1 MNLNDLRKS
10 PLFQDLSDDELNQL
24 MDMAEPV
31 SLRAGDILIRQGAPG
46 DCAYVIL
53 KGEFEIQKQT
63 GQSLIKIDVRNP
75 GDVVGEM
82 ALLSRAP
89 RSATIIAKSDS
100 QALRIPQEAFE
111 KLLSSS
117 STAAMAVLHWVMA
130 RLTQNES
137 LLHQQEK
144 MAALGTM
151 SAGLAH
157 ELNNPAAAAQRSAAE
172 LNKILMK
179 WLVSTHQIISVA
191 LEENKKD
198 WLEHFMDDALSHFAA
213 PLKLNALE
221 KIELV
226 DQLQAWLEANG
237 VESAWELAPAM
248 VKFGWKGESLENLK
262 NTAFFDLA
270 IRWLG
275 TGCLAISSLNEVQET
290 AERISQ
296 IVHAMKSYTYLD
308 QAPLL
313 EVDVH
318 EGLENTLVIMQHKLK
333 KGVTIKREYSADLP
347 RIEAYASELNQ
358 VWTNIIDNAV
368 DAMTGKG
375 EISLRTYAKDDC
387 VVVEIS
393 DNGPGIPE
401 EICSRIFE
409 PFFTTKPPGKG
420 TGLGLH
426 ISHDIVAN
434 RHHGQLLV
442 KSEPGETRFKI
453 VLPLRINRWRAGEQA
468 DRNTRKHPQAE
479 TFRRNIKEN
488 SNMDND
494 ELMKEILS
502 SAKIIASVGLSS
514 NQEKES
520 YWIVSYLQDQGYQII
535 PVNPTADE
543 ILGEKAYPDLSSIPE
558 KVDVVQVFRKPQDVL
573 PVVDEAIKIGAK
585 VVWMQEGIVNEEAAQ
600 KAREAGLQV
609 VMDECMRAT
618 HRRLIGPKPISI

>member
-1 MNLNDLRKS
+1 MNIQDLRKS
-10 PLFQDLSDDELNQL
+10 PLFQGLSDEELGQL
-24 MDMAEPV
+24 MDMAEHV
-31 SLRAGDILIRQGAPG
+31 SLRAGEILIKQGDPG
-46 DCAYVIL
+46 DSAYVIMM
-53 KGEFEIQKQT
+53 GEFEIQKQS

-89 RSATIIAKSDS
+89 RSATVISKTDS
-100 QALRIPQEAFE
+100 ETLRVPQEAFE
-111 KLLSSS
+111 NLLSSS

-172 LNKILMK
+172 LNKILIK
-179 WLVSTHQIISVA
+179 WQALTNQIISTA
-191 LEENKKD
+191 FKENQTE
-198 WLEHFMDDALSHFAA
+198 WLNRFMDETTRRFGA

-221 KIELV
+221 KIDLV
-226 DQLQAWLEANG
+226 DQLQAWLEANS

-248 VKFGWKGESLENLK
+248 VNFGWSVESLEELK
-262 NTAFFDLA
+262 GMSFFDLS
-270 IRWLG
+270 IQWLG
-275 TGCLAISSLNEVQET
+275 TACLGVGLLFEVQQT
-290 AERISQ
+290 TERISQ

-333 KGVTIKREYSADLP
+333 KGVTIRREYSADLP

-358 VWTNIIDNAV
+358 VWTNIIDNAI
-368 DAMTGKG
+368 DAMNGKG
-375 EISLRTYAKDDC
+375 EISLRTFAEDDK
-387 VVVEIS
+387 VVIEIT

-401 EICSRIFE
+401 ETQARIYE

-442 KSEPGETRFKI
+442 ESKAGETKFKVI
-453 VLPLRINRWRAGEQA
+453 LPKRI
-468 DRNTRKHPQAE
+468 
-479 TFRRNIKEN
+479 IKME
-488 SNMDND
+488 
-494 ELMKEILS
+494 
-502 SAKIIASVGLSS
+502 
-514 NQEKES
+514 
-520 YWIVSYLQDQGYQII
+520 
-535 PVNPTADE
+535 
-543 ILGEKAYPDLSSIPE
+543 
-558 KVDVVQVFRKPQDVL
+558 
-573 PVVDEAIKIGAK
+573 
-585 VVWMQEGIVNEEAAQ
+585 
-600 KAREAGLQV
+600 
-609 VMDECMRAT
+609 
-618 HRRLIGPKPISI
+618 